1 MKRHKALIPL
11 SHDHHHGLLLAQ
23 LIKKNAPDYKGL
35 PKDLNGKIKYTIDIY
50 NSSLKQHF
58 DDEEKILFP
67 AVTGKDALLD
77 KLIYEIINE
86 HRLLEKLIAD
96 LSASNNQI
104 ELLDKIGNIL
114 DNHIRKE
121 ERDLFPRAQEVL
133 TESELSEIKKGLL
146 SSPKTN
152 NNSCK
157 TETIKDK
164 EIKIF
169 KGNRDN
175 D

>member
-1 MKRHKALIPL
+1 MKRHTALIPL

-35 PKDLNGKIKYTIDIY
+35 PKDLNGKMKYTIDVY
-50 NSSLKQHF
+50 NSSLKHHF

-67 AVTGKDALLD
+67 PIMGKNKLLEN
-77 KLIYEIINE
+77 LIYEIINE
-86 HRLLEKLIAD
+86 HRLLEKFIAE
-96 LSASNNQI
+96 LTITKNQV
-104 ELLDKIGNIL
+104 ELLDKIGKIL
-114 DNHIRKE
+114 DEHIRKE
-121 ERDLFPRAQEVL
+121 ERDLFQKAQEVL
-133 TESELSEIKKGLL
+133 TESELSEIEKGLL
-146 SSPKTN
+146 SSPKKN
-152 NNSCK
+152 NNSCS

-169 KGNRDN
+169 KENRDN

>member
-67 AVTGKDALLD
+67 VIMGKNKLLEN
-77 KLIYEIINE
+77 LIYEIINE
-86 HRLLEKLIAD
+86 HRLLEKFIAE
-96 LSASNNQI
+96 LTSTKNQV
-104 ELLDKIGNIL
+104 ELLDKIGKIL
-114 DNHIRKE
+114 DEHIRKE
-121 ERDLFPRAQEVL
+121 ERDLFPKAQEVL
-133 TESELSEIKKGLL
+133 TESELSEIEKGLL

-157 TETIKDK
+157 TKTIKDK

-169 KGNRDN
+169 KENQDN
-175 D
+175 T

>member
-77 KLIYEIINE
+77 KFNL
-86 HRLLEKLIAD
+86 
-96 LSASNNQI
+96 
-104 ELLDKIGNIL
+104 
-114 DNHIRKE
+114 
-121 ERDLFPRAQEVL
+121 
-133 TESELSEIKKGLL
+133 
-146 SSPKTN
+146 
-152 NNSCK
+152 
-157 TETIKDK
+157 
-164 EIKIF
+164 
-169 KGNRDN
+169 
-175 D
+175 